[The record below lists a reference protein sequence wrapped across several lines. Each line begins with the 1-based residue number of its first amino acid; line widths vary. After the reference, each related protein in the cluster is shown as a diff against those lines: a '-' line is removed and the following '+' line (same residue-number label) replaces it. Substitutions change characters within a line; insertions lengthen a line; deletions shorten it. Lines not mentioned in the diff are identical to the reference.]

1 MLRRKK
7 LKGFSL
13 YDFVICL
20 FVLAF
25 AVLCI
30 LPFWYTFTYS
40 ITPYADYLK
49 NPVSL
54 IPRNVTLEAYAEA
67 LRFPLLTTG
76 FINSI
81 FIVVA
86 GSVLQVLVLV
96 MTAYPLTKKNLKGT
110 KAVMLLYIFTMFFS
124 GGIIP
129 EYFVMQKLHLINS
142 LWALILSSVNGA
154 YSIILM
160 KNFLSSIS
168 ESLTEAATIDG
179 ANDFQTLFHIV
190 LPLSK
195 PAVATM
201 FLMYA
206 VVNCNEFFKAI
217 IYTTKRSVWPLQL
230 VLREMILEG
239 NMSEMMAANE
249 RTVFPFSL
257 QMATV
262 MLSIVPIICM
272 YPFLQR
278 YFVSGLTMGA
288 VKE

>member
-40 ITPYADYLK
+40 ITPYADFLK

-110 KAVMLLYIFTMFFS
+110 KAVMLLYIFTMF
-124 GGIIP
+124 
-129 EYFVMQKLHLINS
+129 NS

-206 VVNCNEFFKAI
+206 VVNWNEFFKAI

>member
-1 MLRRKK
+1 
-7 LKGFSL
+7 
-13 YDFVICL
+13 
-20 FVLAF
+20 
-25 AVLCI
+25 
-30 LPFWYTFTYS
+30 
-40 ITPYADYLK
+40 
-49 NPVSL
+49 
-54 IPRNVTLEAYAEA
+54 
-67 LRFPLLTTG
+67 
-76 FINSI
+76 
-81 FIVVA
+81 
-86 GSVLQVLVLV
+86 
-96 MTAYPLTKKNLKGT
+96 
-110 KAVMLLYIFTMFFS
+110 
-124 GGIIP
+124 
-129 EYFVMQKLHLINS
+129 MQKLHLINS

-195 PAVATM
+195 PAIATM

-206 VVNCNEFFKAI
+206 VVNWNEFFKAI

-262 MLSIVPIICM
+262 MLSISPIICM